1 MGLFSK
7 GSKSVAKG
15 AVGLATVATGLF
27 GNTNNIQQH
36 AQSHKVQSHRTM
48 NQVSR
53 SSRPSSAHVRK
64 K

>member
-7 GSKSVAKG
+7 GSKTAAKV
-15 AVGLATVATGLF
+15 AVGAATAATSLF

-36 AQSHKVQSHRTM
+36 VQSHKVQSHRTM
-48 NQVSR
+48 NPVSR